1 MRERT
6 GRARAKGR
14 HVIVSASFRT
24 DIPAFYGRWFINRLR
39 AGACEVRNPYGGQT
53 FTVSLRREDVD
64 GFVFWTKNIGPFL
77 RYLPEVRERGFP
89 FIVQHTINGYPHALE
104 SRIAHDS
111 RTIGY
116 VRRVSEMYGSDVVV
130 WRYDPIM
137 LSSLTPL
144 DWHRRR
150 FASLARRLE
159 GATNEVTVSFA
170 QVYQKTRRN
179 VNAAARAYGVT
190 WDEHERVAPTDLRA
204 LLIDLAQTAA
214 AHGMR
219 MTMCSQRTLLIPGL
233 IAEARCVDAQRL
245 ASVAGAPLP
254 GKPRLKG
261 NRPECGC
268 YESRDIGAYDTCPHG
283 CVYCYAVQDRDRALR
298 RYRQH
303 DAESALLLPASSAA
317 SAF

>member
-1 MRERT
+1 
-6 GRARAKGR
+6 
-14 HVIVSASFRT
+14 VIVSASFRT

-39 AGACEVRNPYGGQT
+39 AGACEVRNPYGGQIY
-53 FTVSLRREDVD
+53 TVSLTREDVD

-77 RYLPEVRERGFP
+77 RHLPEVRERGFP
-89 FIVQHTINGYPHALE
+89 FIVQHTINGYPRALE
-104 SRIAHDS
+104 SRVAHDS

-116 VRRVSEMYGSDVVV
+116 VRRVSATYGSDVVV
-130 WRYDPIM
+130 WRYDPIL
-137 LSSLTPL
+137 LSSLTPP

-179 VNAAARAYGVT
+179 LNAAAREHGFT
-190 WDEHERVAPTDLRA
+190 WDEHERVAPDDLRA
-204 LLIDLAQTAA
+204 LLVDLAQIAA

-219 MTMCSQRTLLIPGL
+219 MTACSQRALLIPGL
-233 IAEARCVDAQRL
+233 ISEARCVDAERL
-245 ASVAGAPLP
+245 ARVAGAPLP
-254 GKPRLKG
+254 GKARLKG

-283 CVYCYAVQDRDRALR
+283 CVYCYAVQDRDLALR
-298 RYRQH
+298 RYRRH
-303 DAESALLLPASSAA
+303 DPESAVLLPAPPAA
-317 SAF
+317 SAS

>member
-1 MRERT
+1 MRGT
-6 GRARAKGR
+6 GRASTKGR
-14 HVIVSASFRT
+14 RVIVSASFRT

-39 AGACEVRNPYGGQT
+39 AGACEVRNPYGSQT
-53 FTVSLRREDVD
+53 YTVSLRREDVD

-77 RYLPEVRERGFP
+77 RRLPEVRERGFP
-89 FIVQHTINGYPHALE
+89 FVVQHTINGYPRALE
-104 SRIAHDS
+104 SRVAHNS

-116 VRRVSEMYGSDVVV
+116 VRRVSETYGSDAVV

-137 LSSLTPL
+137 LSSLTPP
-144 DWHRRR
+144 DWHRRH

-179 VNAAARAYGVT
+179 LNAAAREYDFT
-190 WDEHERVAPTDLRA
+190 WDEHERVAPDDLRA
-204 LLIDLAQTAA
+204 LLVDLAQIAV

-219 MTMCSQRTLLIPGL
+219 MTACSQRSLLIPGL
-233 IAEARCVDAQRL
+233 VSEARCVDAERL
-245 ASVAGAPLP
+245 ARVAGAPLP

-283 CVYCYAVQDRDRALR
+283 CVYCYAVQDRDLALR
-298 RYRQH
+298 RYRRH
-303 DAESALLLPASSAA
+303 DPERALLLPVSPAA
-317 SAF
+317 SAS